1 MIPELGHFLLTLA
14 AISALFGAGV
24 VYWGILTG
32 NRLRSGLWRLTT
44 PIATASLTISAATL
58 VYAFLTDD
66 FSVRYVADHS
76 NTQLETI
83 YKFAAL
89 WGSHEGSMLLWVV
102 LIAWWALVAGLVDTL
117 RTHDEKLMDKIQC
130 VMLFIVGLFSAF
142 LLATSNPFIRN
153 LPMVPPEGRDLNP
166 ILQDIGMILHPPV
179 LFMGYAGLALCFASA
194 LALLWKGEWSKT
206 ALRFCTVSV
215 IITWIFLTA
224 GNALGSWWAYT
235 ELGWGGWWF
244 WDPVENASFIP
255 WLGTSALLH
264 ALLMARYKGEMKR
277 LCVALM
283 LVCFA
288 FCLLGTFIVR
298 SGVMASVHAFASDP
312 NRGVAI
318 LAVSLLVL
326 VPAVILYCLRIDGV
340 CQKSEAQLTD
350 ADILMTAGVYLLVV
364 ATVAVLIGT
373 VYPLFHDMLGLGS
386 LTVGA
391 PYFNSFFAPMTI
403 IASVMI
409 GVVQAMRLKRF
420 WPALL
425 CATLAV
431 VGAIAA
437 VYLTE
442 PRDRWMT
449 LAGFAGAFWILLTAF
464 TNFFAGQN
472 KMTGAALIAHVA
484 VAVCM
489 VGATGSTQY
498 EQEALVRMAPGMGRP
513 MADVVFVHTDTYKVN
528 THAYFGDAARIEVLN
543 AKDESLE
550 TVLFPMRQ
558 TFISTGMQ
566 MSAAGIRHGLWRDYY
581 VSMGNQLS
589 TTEWLVR
596 LSIKP
601 LVSWL
606 WLGAALMMISGVL
619 VLVRRRTKF
628 DSNSEAAQ

>member
-14 AISALFGAGV
+14 SVAALLGAV
-24 VYWGILTG
+24 VIYWGIFKSD
-32 NRLRSGLWRLTT
+32 RSYAGLWRLIT
-44 PIATASLTISAATL
+44 PVVAAALTVSAVTL
-58 VYAFLTDD
+58 IYAFLTDD

-102 LIAWWALVAGLVDTL
+102 LIALWALGAALVDIFKS
-117 RTHDEKLMDKIQC
+117 HDDALMDKIQC
-130 VMLFIVGLFSAF
+130 VMLFIVGLFGIF

-179 LFMGYAGLALCFASA
+179 LFMGYAGLALCFAVA
-194 LALLWKGEWSKT
+194 VALLWKGQWSKN
-206 ALRFCTVSV
+206 ALRFSTVSV
-215 IITWIFLTA
+215 LITWIFLTA

-312 NRGVAI
+312 NRGIAI
-318 LAVSLLVL
+318 LVVSLLVL
-326 VPAVILYCLRIDGV
+326 LPAVVLYCMRIERV
-340 CQKSEAQLTD
+340 CQAAESNLSN
-350 ADILMTAGVYLLVV
+350 ADILMTAGVYLLCV

-403 IASVMI
+403 IAAILI
-409 GVVQAMRLKRF
+409 GVMQLMRLKAV
-420 WPALL
+420 WPSVV
-425 CATLAV
+425 CVVISLA
-431 VGAIAA
+431 GAAFI
-437 VYLTE
+437 VYFTQ
-442 PRDRWMT
+442 PRDIWMT
-449 LAGFAGAFWILLTAF
+449 VAGFAGAFWIFSTIVANL
-464 TNFFAGQN
+464 FAGKA
-472 KMTGAALIAHVA
+472 KMTTAALVAHAA

-489 VGATGSTQY
+489 VGSTGSTQY
-498 EQEALVRMAPGMGRP
+498 EQEALVRMAPGTGRP
-513 MADVVFVHTDTYKVN
+513 MSDVVFVHTDTYKVN
-528 THAYFGDAARIEVLN
+528 THAYFGDAARIEVLT
-543 AKDESLE
+543 AKDEALE

-566 MSAAGIRHGLWRDYY
+566 MSAAGIRHGIWRDYY

-589 TTEWLVR
+589 PTEWLVR

-619 VLVRRRTKF
+619 VLVRRRKEF
-628 DSNSEAAQ
+628 ENSEELTQ

>member
-1 MIPELGHFLLTLA
+1 MIPELGHFLLALS
-14 AISALFGAGV
+14 AIAALFGAAA
-24 VYWGILTG
+24 VYWGIIKG
-32 NRLRSGLWRLTT
+32 ESACSGLWRFVTPVVAVALT
-44 PIATASLTISAATL
+44 LSAAIL
-58 VYAFLTDD
+58 IYAFLTDD

-102 LIAWWALVAGLVDTL
+102 LIALWALGAGLANTL
-117 RTHDEKLMDKIQC
+117 RTHDDELMAKIQC

-179 LFMGYAGLALCFASA
+179 LFMGYAGLALCFAA
-194 LALLWKGEWSKT
+194 AVALLWKGEWSKT

-215 IITWIFLTA
+215 IVTWVFLTA

-318 LAVSLLVL
+318 MVVSLLVL
-326 VPAVILYCLRIDGV
+326 VPAVVLYCLRIDRV
-340 CQKSEAQLTD
+340 CQRSEAELTN

-403 IASVMI
+403 IAAVMI
-409 GVVQAMRLKRF
+409 GVVQLMRLKEL
-420 WPALL
+420 WPAVL
-425 CATLAV
+425 CASLTVGAAV
-431 VGAIAA
+431 VA

-442 PRDRWMT
+442 PRDTWMT
-449 LAGFAGAFWILLTAF
+449 LAGFAGAFWIFF
-464 TNFFAGQN
+464 TLVANLFAG
-472 KMTGAALIAHVA
+472 KARMTAAALVAHAA

-489 VGATGSTQY
+489 VGVTGSTQY
-498 EQEALVRMAPGMGRP
+498 EEEALVRMAPGTGRP
-513 MADVVFVHTDTYKVN
+513 MADIVFVHTDTYKVN
-528 THAYFGDAARIEVLN
+528 THAYFGDAARIEVLD
-543 AKDESLE
+543 AKDETME

-589 TTEWLVR
+589 QTEWLVR

-606 WLGAALMMISGVL
+606 WLGAALMMLSGVL
-619 VLVRRRTKF
+619 VLLRRRKSF
-628 DSNSEAAQ
+628 EMREESV